1 MNVLLLEDLPI
12 YTVLVQ
18 RLLASNNIA
27 VEHASTLSRAIELA
41 LSQPF
46 DAVLLDLGL
55 PDSQGITTFSR
66 FQSYFPN
73 LPIIIFSNMEDETL
87 AARAVQLGA
96 QDYITKG
103 SYLTQG
109 DVGGKFLARSIQYAI
124 ERQQVQ
130 SSLMQERALLE
141 ERVAERTLEL
151 NQANQHLRSLAA
163 RLVSAQEDER
173 KRVSMEL
180 HDEAGQ
186 ALTALKLSL
195 ALTRNEVPSN
205 LVNISAR
212 IQDAIHLVENTIE
225 QIRTLAH
232 NLRPPSLDNLGLE
245 QCLQDLCANLS
256 HRSKIFIQFQANIS
270 DHLPGHIQIS
280 IYRVVQ
286 EALNNA
292 IKHADPSNI
301 HIRLESDAER
311 ISLLVVD
318 DGKGFSLDEPQNPSH
333 ASGIGL
339 LGMRERIEALGG
351 FFEIYSSP
359 GQGTR
364 LIATVPAEDSL

>member
-1 MNVLLLEDLPI
+1 MSVLLLEDLPI
-12 YTVLVQ
+12 YITLVK
-18 RLLASNNIA
+18 RLLALNGIM
-27 VEHASTLSRAIELA
+27 VEHASTLTQAIEIA
-41 LSQPF
+41 QRTPF

-55 PDSQGITTFSR
+55 PDSQGISTFTR

-73 LPIIIFSNMEDETL
+73 LPIIIFSNLEDETL

-109 DVGGKFLARSIQYAI
+109 EISGKLLARSIQYAI
-124 ERQQVQ
+124 ERQRVQ
-130 SSLMQERALLE
+130 SSLIYERTLLE
-141 ERVAERTLEL
+141 ERVTERTREL
-151 NQANQHLRSLAA
+151 NQANQHLRHLAA

-173 KRVSMEL
+173 RRISLEL

-195 ALTRNEVPSN
+195 ALTRNEVPAN
-205 LVNISAR
+205 LANIAQR
-212 IQDAIHLVENTIE
+212 MQDAIQLVENTIE
-225 QIRTLAH
+225 HIRTLAQ
-232 NLRPPSLDNLGLE
+232 NLHPPSLDSLGLE
-245 QCLQDLCANLS
+245 QCLQSLCENLS
-256 HRSKIFIQFQANIS
+256 HRSKISIQLHTNLN
-270 DHLPGHIQIS
+270 DRLPGHIQIS

-292 IKHADPSNI
+292 IKHANPSCI

-318 DGKGFSLDEPQNPSH
+318 DGKGFSPEHLAEH
-333 ASGIGL
+333 GSGSGL
-339 LGMRERIEALGG
+339 GLQGMRERIDALGG
-351 FFEIYSSP
+351 SFEIYSSP
-359 GQGTR
+359 GAGTR
-364 LIATVPAEDSL
+364 LVASVPMDE

>member
-1 MNVLLLEDLPI
+1 MHLLLLEDLPV
-12 YTVLVQ
+12 YTALVQ
-18 RLLASNNIA
+18 RLLALNNIV
-27 VEHASTLSRAIELA
+27 VEHASTLSQAIEIA
-41 LSQPF
+41 LSKPF

-55 PDSQGITTFSR
+55 PDSQGINTFSR

-73 LPIIIFSNMEDETL
+73 LPIIIFSNMEDESL

-109 DVGGKFLARSIQYAI
+109 DVGGKLLVRAIQYAI

-130 SSLMQERALLE
+130 SALVQERARLE

-163 RLVSAQEDER
+163 RLVSAQENER
-173 KRVSMEL
+173 KRVSLEL

-195 ALTRNEVPSN
+195 ALTRNEVPPN
-205 LVNISAR
+205 LANITSR
-212 IQDAIHLVENTIE
+212 IQDAILLVENTIE
-225 QIRTLAH
+225 QIRSLAH

-245 QCLQDLCANLS
+245 QCLQDHCENLS
-256 HRSKIFIQFQANIS
+256 QRSKIRINFYANIS
-270 DHLPGHIQIS
+270 DELPGYIQIS
-280 IYRVVQ
+280 FYRVVQ

-292 IKHADPSNI
+292 IKHANPSSI
-301 HIRLESDAER
+301 QIQLESDAER
-311 ISLLVVD
+311 VSLLVAD
-318 DGKGFSLDEPQNPSH
+318 DGKGFSIDDLPRLRPG
-333 ASGIGL
+333 SGIGL

-351 FFEIYSSP
+351 SFEIYSSP
-359 GQGTR
+359 GSGTR
-364 LIATVPAEDSL
+364 LVASVPMEDNE